1 MPYTR
6 EKTVSENSEV
16 RLSDCALV
24 FKRNISI
31 GNVEN
36 KNDIDFN
43 DTFPNTRL
51 SDFYRNEED
60 WETHFDGENVIN
72 SNGFVLDLDEN
83 ESIPIDGPIKFH
95 DFKGAKQYD
104 ALNVDFDGT
113 TNTNLDIYE
122 YLNTNHSSRLQNAD
136 IVKFNIPSG
145 TEIVSDNI
153 NTGAL
158 NIDVDSLNNLIRLD
172 IYTDEYITGK
182 HAVEQTAAT
191 DESDLNGG
199 NGASASQAGNA
210 IHFKTGSAQ
219 SYDDYY
225 INIYQKGKKISG
237 GFGGNGGRGGNA
249 GQQYQ
254 ASVAYVKSASAVAYV
269 KYVPSVAYRAA
280 IQQTYKKSSG
290 FGKYEVTF
298 ALIDITGVK
307 LQYKWGVAKIKGSG
321 WWIIQDYGYTND
333 HYFYFVNSNDGRWSY
348 ATTSTEQAIYRSTS
362 WYQVGGYHSEQYV
375 FLNREY
381 QVTTDKWNTDA
392 FTCDTYY
399 LDKYEIDQPFV
410 SEVKAYAGVAYVKSA
425 AAVTYVKKNIGQSAI
440 NATKGVSGTFA
451 VARTHNANYL
461 FGTEYSASNGKA
473 PNGTAATG
481 ESNDAST
488 RGNPGT
494 GGNHTQTASIF
505 NIDQDTL
512 SRNKN
517 IFLNIIDI

>member
-113 TNTNLDIYE
+113 TNSNLDIYE
-122 YLNTNHSSRLQNAD
+122 YLNTTHSSRLLNAD

-145 TEIVSDNI
+145 TEIVSDDINI
-153 NTGAL
+153 GAL
-158 NIDVDSLNNLIRLD
+158 NIDVDRLNNLIRLD

-182 HAVEQTAAT
+182 HAVELTAAT
-191 DESDLNGG
+191 NESGLNGG
-199 NGASASQAGNA
+199 NGASASEAGNA
-210 IHFKTGSAQ
+210 IHVKTGSAQ

-280 IQQTYKKSSG
+280 IQQTYARSSG
-290 FGKYEVTF
+290 YPTFNFWSFLDFGIKVV
-298 ALIDITGVK
+298 IT
-307 LQYKWGVAKIKGSG
+307 YGVAKITQSDSWVLSG
-321 WWIIQDYGYTND
+321 YGYSTST
-333 HYFYFVNSNDGRWSY
+333 YFFFTGNSNGEWSY
-348 ATTSTEQAIYRSTS
+348 TSQGTRVDVSASYYERGNYINNVNTC
-362 WYQVGGYHSEQYV
+362 
-375 FLNREY
+375 FNRG
-381 QVTTDKWNTDA
+381 QQITTDKWESDA
-392 FTCDTYY
+392 FNADIYY
-399 LDKYEIDQPFV
+399 LDYFVADQPYV
-410 SEVKAYAGVAYVKSA
+410 PAVKAYAGVAYVKSA
-425 AAVTYVKKNIGQSAI
+425 TAVTYVKRNIGQNAI
-440 NATKGVSGTFA
+440 NATKGASGTFA
-451 VARTHNANYL
+451 TARTHNANISNSFETKY
-461 FGTEYSASNGKA
+461 TASNTKA
-473 PNGTAATG
+473 ADGTAATG
-481 ESNDAST
+481 ESNNAST

-494 GGNHTQTASIF
+494 GGNHTQTASDL
-505 NIDQDTL
+505 NIDKDTL
-512 SRNKN
+512 SNKN
-517 IFLNIIDI
+517 IFLNIIEI